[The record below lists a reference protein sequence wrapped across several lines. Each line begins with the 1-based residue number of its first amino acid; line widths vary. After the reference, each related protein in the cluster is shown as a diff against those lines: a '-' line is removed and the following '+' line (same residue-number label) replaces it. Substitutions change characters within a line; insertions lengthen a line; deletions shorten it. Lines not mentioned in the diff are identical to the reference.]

1 MSKIA
6 KIWARQI
13 IDSRGIPTVEAACQL
28 DSDEIAV
35 ASVPGGTSMGTHE
48 AIELRDG
55 NPRLFLGKSVYKAI
69 ANVNDILG
77 PGVWGM
83 DVTDQEKIDARLIE
97 LDGTKNKSKYGAN
110 ACLSISIAATKAA
123 ALATKQ
129 PLYMWVS
136 TLAGRVGIKADVHVP
151 TPIFN
156 MVNGGLHGAGN
167 LDFQEFQVIPASSK
181 TFSDSLRLG
190 VEVYLTLGSDL
201 ERRGAIH
208 SVGD

>member
-55 NPRLFLGKSVYKAI
+55 NPQLFLGKSVYKAI

-83 DVTDQEKIDARLIE
+83 DVTDQEKIDARLTE
-97 LDGTKNKSKYGAN
+97 LTA
-110 ACLSISIAATKAA
+110 
-123 ALATKQ
+123 
-129 PLYMWVS
+129 
-136 TLAGRVGIKADVHVP
+136 
-151 TPIFN
+151 
-156 MVNGGLHGAGN
+156 
-167 LDFQEFQVIPASSK
+167 
-181 TFSDSLRLG
+181 
-190 VEVYLTLGSDL
+190 
-201 ERRGAIH
+201 
-208 SVGD
+208 